1 MKQKGL
7 CIILSSPSGGGKTTL
22 IHTLLERFN
31 NLRHSI
37 SYTTRPPRN
46 EASDLDHYHFIS
58 EFDFLQLQSQEE
70 FLESAIVHG
79 YHYGTRRKDLE
90 HLLDQGFDV
99 ILDIDT
105 QGAAQMRSVLN
116 DAVFIFIM
124 PPSLDVLETRLRA
137 RNSESPQ
144 ALETRL
150 HNARK
155 EMQQYRLFDY
165 VVVNDDLL
173 SAVERVRSIML
184 AEHCRVRNFQIEISA
199 GFGEREEIDHELE
212 SR

>member
-7 CIILSSPSGGGKTTL
+7 SVILSSPSGGGKTTL
-22 IHTLLERFN
+22 IHTLLEHFK

-58 EFDFLQLQSQEE
+58 EPDFLRMQSQQE
-70 FLESAIVHG
+70 FLENAVVHG
-79 YHYGTRRKDLE
+79 YHYGTRRSDLE
-90 HLLDQGFDV
+90 DLLNQGFDV

-105 QGAAQMRSVLN
+105 QGAAQMRSVLK
-116 DAVFIFIM
+116 DAIFIFIM
-124 PPSLDVLETRLRA
+124 PPSLDILETRLRA
-137 RNSESPQ
+137 RNSESSQ

-150 HNARK
+150 QNARR
-155 EMQQYRLFDY
+155 EMQQYQLFDY
-165 VVVNDDLL
+165 IVVNDDLL
-173 SAVERVRSIML
+173 SAVERVRSIMI

-199 GFGEREEIDHELE
+199 GIGEREEIDHELE